1 MVTAQEWALVA
12 RHTAPSVTC
21 HPGTKMST
29 LEAPVQPLTRLLHI
43 SSPFPSFFDHKKKVK
58 VLVAQSRPTLCNPM
72 DYSPPSSSI
81 HGISQ
86 TRILEWVAIPFSR
99 RSSWPRGQT
108 CASYIAG
115 RFFTA
120 WATRQAPN
128 TWFYKIKV
136 PLFVCT
142 SHMCTDDQ
150 QPKQNTD
157 FSPNIL

>member
-1 MVTAQEWALVA
+1 MLVQPLRKPQLGQGIVMHMQRQSHSFQINQECSSSESHDLRAKLNPKLRQMVTAQEWALVA

-29 LEAPVQPLTRLLHI
+29 LEAPVQPLTKLLHI

-72 DYSPPSSSI
+72 DYSPPGSSI

-99 RSSWPRGQT
+99 GSSQPRDHK
-108 CASYIAG
+108 SD
-115 RFFTA
+115 
-120 WATRQAPN
+120 
-128 TWFYKIKV
+128 
-136 PLFVCT
+136 
-142 SHMCTDDQ
+142 S
-150 QPKQNTD
+150 
-157 FSPNIL
+157 

>member
-1 MVTAQEWALVA
+1 MQNNSFNKVVLLFY
-12 RHTAPSVTC
+12 
-21 HPGTKMST
+21 KKKKST
-29 LEAPVQPLTRLLHI
+29 L
-43 SSPFPSFFDHKKKVK
+43 
-58 VLVAQSRPTLCNPM
+58 VLVAQLCLILCDPM
-72 DYSPPSSSI
+72 DCSLPGSDSSA
-81 HGISQ
+81 HGILQ
-86 TRILEWVAIPFSR
+86 ARILEWVAIPFSR